1 MKNGESPQKTG
12 TSATKKV
19 ESSKKRFGLKAK
31 PPPPAPRQPRAR
43 QRLGVTVLGVPNADH
58 PLFEDPLL
66 LDLMAEHESP
76 STPPAP
82 FSESPLDLSWPPVPG
97 GAIPAVETP
106 TGPESGLYDI
116 PAGDDTLPDSLWP
129 SRSWPAHTVDET
141 TAVGEVELDPS
152 WPSPAPMPEILR
164 PVARRTRAPEPAETP
179 RERPAAKAPVAK
191 AQVAKSP
198 VAKASIAKAP
208 VAKAPVAKTPVAKAP
223 IAKASVAKAPV
234 AKTPVA
240 KAPIAKAPVAEVPVA
255 NSAVVEPPVAKPPA
269 VETAAATPTAHTQA
283 IQAPLLEIPRDPS
296 PTPSAQTAEPTPLDI
311 PVDLGHTPPTRTHT
325 PAAFNIPVD
334 LSPTPPTETTAPA
347 VFDIPVDLSPTPA
360 AFDIPVDLSPTP
372 PIPSLPTPRPA
383 ARRNRETTTGTPAPA
398 ASLAESTVAVT
409 ETTPQP
415 GSPREARAI
424 ETPPDVAATPAPATP
439 AKPVATSPT
448 PTPARA
454 RRTRATAPTAPVSK
468 APEAPV
474 ASVAPT
480 PTPSPTPRQRPARPK
495 HVPAPTQIEV
505 ATTLPGLTPPQS
517 VLAAPPPVAQA
528 PQAQADD
535 SADAIAALGWPSP
548 GELWSNGPAAQAA
561 PSESDPVA
569 ESDGFRP
576 YRQISERDARR
587 EGIPSNLER
596 AAKERMQQLSAA
608 WDLSTPDTDG
618 WTAPPPVKSRFFSAE
633 AVSERDATQRR
644 SAEPAASA
652 DHDGQP
658 GSGDRDWLEARL
670 ASAERELQRVEM
682 RTHGQN
688 GDLRNARRREIA
700 EAVRQALGDRELAT
714 HFDLRVDN
722 GLFAFQRRRPGVSA
736 GPGPIRGAANILV
749 ADSAGR
755 IRQSEPVRPDDLD

>member
-76 STPPAP
+76 STAPAP

-97 GAIPAVETP
+97 GATPAVETS
-106 TGPESGLYDI
+106 TGTESGLYEI

-141 TAVGEVELDPS
+141 TAVGEVERDPS

-191 AQVAKSP
+191 ATVAKAP
-198 VAKASIAKAP
+198 VAKAPVAKAPVAKTPVAKTPIAKAP

-223 IAKASVAKAPV
+223 IAKALVAEVSAAKAPV
-234 AKTPVA
+234 AD
-240 KAPIAKAPVAEVPVA
+240 
-255 NSAVVEPPVAKPPA
+255 AKPPA
-269 VETAAATPTAHTQA
+269 VEAASVTPTAHAPA

-296 PTPSAQTAEPTPLDI
+296 PTPSAPTAEPATLD
-311 PVDLGHTPPTRTHT
+311 
-325 PAAFNIPVD
+325 IPVD
-334 LSPTPPTETTAPA
+334 LSPTPPTETPA
-347 VFDIPVDLSPTPA
+347 RAAFDIPVDLSPTPA

-383 ARRNRETTTGTPAPA
+383 ARRNRETTPGTPAPTPA
-398 ASLAESTVAVT
+398 ASLAESPVAVT
-409 ETTPQP
+409 ETTPQH
-415 GSPREARAI
+415 GSPGDAGAV
-424 ETPPDVAATPAPATP
+424 ETPPNVAAAPAPVTP

-448 PTPARA
+448 PTPAPA
-454 RRTRATAPTAPVSK
+454 RRTRAAAPDAPGSK
-468 APEAPV
+468 APEASV
-474 ASVAPT
+474 AIVAPT
-480 PTPSPTPRQRPARPK
+480 PTPSPAPRQRPARPK
-495 HVPAPTQIEV
+495 HRPAPTQVEV

-517 VLAAPPPVAQA
+517 ALAAPPPVTPA
-528 PQAQADD
+528 PQAQPDD

-548 GELWSNGPAAQAA
+548 GELWSNGPAAQDAS
-561 PSESDPVA
+561 SESDLVA
-569 ESDGFRP
+569 ESGGFRP

-587 EGIPSNLER
+587 EGIPSDAER
-596 AAKERMQQLSAA
+596 AANERMEQLSAA
-608 WDLSTPDTDG
+608 WYLSTSETDG
-618 WTAPPPVKSRFFSAE
+618 WTAPPVKSRFFSAE
-633 AVSERDATQRR
+633 AVAERDTMQRR
-644 SAEPAASA
+644 SPEPAASV

-658 GSGDRDWLEARL
+658 ASGDPDWLEARL

-755 IRQSEPVRPDDLD
+755 IRQSEPVLPDDLG